1 MTHARHSAGHPA
13 PHGGDL
19 ADAMALAG
27 DLDGRREDWLDL
39 STGLN
44 PHAYPLPPL
53 DGDDW
58 ERLPSRS
65 ELDRLIASAAT
76 YYRAPGT
83 THLVA
88 APGSQALIQ
97 TLPRLMSPTKVAV
110 VAPTYGSHVP
120 AWRGAGHEVREVAR
134 LEDAD
139 PDETTV
145 LVNPNNPDGR
155 LVDFEALSNTAEWST
170 AAGGRLIVDEAFG
183 DVMPEASANVLTCDN
198 NVVVLKSFSKFFG
211 LGGVRLGFAI
221 APAELATQLRDA
233 LGCWA
238 VNGPAIAIG
247 AAALADTA
255 WHAEQRDR
263 LSSAAKRLDAV
274 LGQAGFRVVGG
285 TSLYRLV
292 DSERAQALFT
302 HLLSR
307 RIYVRRFTYRA
318 HWLRF
323 GLPGSDSAFA
333 RLDAA
338 LRAFAE

>member
-1 MTHARHSAGHPA
+1 MTEARSPVGHPA

-27 DLDGRREDWLDL
+27 DPDGNREDWLDL

-44 PHAYPLPPL
+44 PHSYRFAPM
-53 DGDDW
+53 DGPAW
-58 ERLPSRS
+58 ERLPGQAD
-65 ELDRLIASAAT
+65 LDRLVAAAAT

-83 THLVA
+83 PHVVA

-97 TLPRLMSPTKVAV
+97 TLPRLLAPTSVAV
-110 VAPTYGSHVP
+110 VVPTYGSHEP
-120 AWRGAGHEVREVAR
+120 AWRSAGHEVREIAR
-134 LEDAD
+134 LEDAE

-155 LVDFEALSNTAEWST
+155 LATFEALSTAAEWST

-183 DVMPEASANVLTCDN
+183 DVAPGASASGLAGDC

-221 APAELATQLRDA
+221 APAQLAAELRDA
-233 LGCWA
+233 LGSWA
-238 VNGPAIAIG
+238 VSGPAIAIG
-247 AAALADTA
+247 AAALADTV
-255 WHAEQRDR
+255 WQAEQRR
-263 LSSAAKRLDAV
+263 LLSASARRLNAI
-274 LGQAGFRVVGG
+274 LQQAGLRVVGG

-292 DSERAQALFT
+292 DSERAQALFA
-302 HLLSR
+302 HLLER
-307 RIYVRRFTYRA
+307 RIYVRRFTYRS

-323 GLPGSDSAFA
+323 GLPRSDAGFA
-333 RLDAA
+333 RLETA
-338 LRAFAE
+338 LRAFVE